1 MMRMTIALLAFVAGP
16 ALAAAPVTVS
26 RQVLEGGA
34 HALSHE
40 VVVEAPVDK
49 VWTAI
54 SSAEGWEGWA
64 VPVAWD
70 QTPEVIETSY
80 DKAAKPGD
88 KTTIRQQI
96 LFRAPRRLMLF
107 RTIKAPQG
115 FPDFDTYAKVTSLFE
130 LEPLG
135 DNRTRVRLTGS
146 GYADSEAGR
155 KLLAFFEAG
164 NKVSLERLRDSFPTS
179 APASVAAPLA
189 PLQFLV
195 GQCWQAPIGG
205 DGQVDRHCFEPLY
218 GGKHLRDRHVV
229 TNAAGKVTYEGETI
243 YAFNG
248 KARRIE
254 YAYFSSDG
262 GVSYGS
268 VSAKDGGKL
277 LDFGDETFN
286 GPDGKELKMST
297 EWRRVGDDA
306 YESVSK
312 AGFMPTGKRVTRYE
326 RVR

>member
-1 MMRMTIALLAFVAGP
+1 MKRTTIALMAFVTAP

-26 RQVLEGGA
+26 RQQLESGG

-40 VVVEAPVDK
+40 VVVDAPVEK
-49 VWTAI
+49 VWAAI
-54 SSAEGWEGWA
+54 STADGWESWA

-80 DKAAKPGD
+80 DKSAKPGD

-96 LFRAPRRLMLF
+96 LFRAPRRMMLF
-107 RTIKAPQG
+107 RTIKAPEG
-115 FPDFDTYAKVTSLFE
+115 FPDFETYSKVTSLFE
-130 LEPLG
+130 LEPL
-135 DNRTRVRLTGS
+135 DDKRTRVRLTGS

-155 KLLAFFEAG
+155 KLLAFFERG
-164 NKVSLERLRDSFPTS
+164 NTVSLESLRDSFPAS
-179 APASVAAPLA
+179 PPAVTEPLA

-195 GQCWQAPIGG
+195 GHCWQAPIGG
-205 DGQVDRHCFEPLY
+205 GGQLDRHCFEPVY

-229 TNAAGKVTYEGETI
+229 TNVAGEVTYEGETI

-248 KARRIE
+248 KAKRIE
-254 YAYFSSDG
+254 FTYFSSDG

-286 GPDGKELKMST
+286 GPDDKELKVAT

-306 YESVSK
+306 YEAISK
-312 AGFMPTGKRVTRYE
+312 GGFMPTGRRVTRYE